1 MPGSR
6 SSGAA
11 ITSGAVIV
19 DKVAAADAAE
29 ALEVPACWVL
39 RTAPGEDLP
48 GRVLPPPAAP
58 AGRGVP

>member
-29 ALEVPACWVL
+29 ALEPACWVL

-48 GRVLPPPAAP
+48 RWDLAARRARRP
-58 AGRGVP
+58 RRSVA